1 MLHFMTICI
10 NVTMEN
16 LLQVSIFVMEYMIV
30 VLIMLVMRKTAHV
43 PHLKNQNSGN
53 ANLSSPVRNLYLLS
67 FLFCTNE
74 NCRCV
79 LLFQN
84 LQTQ

>member
-10 NVTMEN
+10 NVIMEN
-16 LLQVSIFVMEYMIV
+16 LLQASIFVIEYMIV
-30 VLIMLVMRKTAHV
+30 VLIMLVMGKTVHV
-43 PHLKNQNSGN
+43 PHGKNHISGN
-53 ANLSSPVRNLYLLS
+53 ANLSFLLKIFTY
-67 FLFCTNE
+67 FLFSSVLIKIVD
-74 NCRCV
+74 V